1 MAFVQTNV
9 NYAAEY
15 SAALAQA
22 YPYLSYFGAIWA
34 SENSN
39 RYRTGMGKTMYIPT
53 ITVSGAKDVNRNS
66 INGTFN
72 RNWNNQWQAVE
83 LQMDRE
89 WDTLVDPM
97 DMTET
102 NDVANLANITRAFV
116 EFQKIPEMDAFLA
129 SKLASF
135 ASAFGGT
142 STQSLTSSTILTEW
156 DNAIA
161 YMTNQRVNRDR
172 CVSYMTPATYK
183 LLKQATGLSRFIEV
197 TNGIQPVDRNVARLD
212 GITIVEVPDDMMK
225 TAYTF
230 TEGWAVNTASA
241 QQINFMIVDP
251 MAVAAPIKY
260 ETAMMSP
267 PTAQSKG
274 KYLYYERYYY
284 GAFILDQRQAG
295 VYAHLGAAPSLG
307 ELTVTSVAA
316 TATGTSAGD
325 TVITV
330 SGKGIFDDGNCMEGL
345 KLVYC
350 TGTDAA
356 VSLTYNAVPDATKT
370 WVTMSANPVTIASQ
384 TANKYITVALV
395 NKQTGFVVAGGNT
408 QLVVKA

>member
-1 MAFVQTNV
+1 MSFVQTNV

-15 SAALAQA
+15 SQALAQA
-22 YPYLSYFGAIWA
+22 YPYLSYFADIWA

-39 RYRTGMGKTMYIPT
+39 RYRSGMGKTMYIPS
-53 ITVSGAKDVNRNS
+53 ISVSGAVAANRDQ
-66 INGTFN
+66 ITGTFN
-72 RNWNNQWQAVE
+72 RAWNNEWQAVE

-89 WDTLVDPM
+89 WSTLVDPM
-97 DMTET
+97 DMAES

-116 EFQKIPEMDAFLA
+116 ELQKVPEMDAFLA

-135 ASAFGGT
+135 ASTYGGT
-142 STQSLTSSTILTEW
+142 STESLSSSSILTEW
-156 DNAIA
+156 DKAVA

-172 CVSYMTPATYK
+172 VVAYMTPGTYK
-183 LLKQATGLSRFIEV
+183 LLKQATGMTRFIEV
-197 TNGIQPVDRNVARLD
+197 TNGIRDVDRNIARLD
-212 GITIVEVPDDMMK
+212 GVRVIEVPDDMMK

-230 TEGWAVNTASA
+230 TEGWAVNTISA
-241 QQINFMIVDP
+241 AQINFILVDP

-260 ETAMMSP
+260 EVSMMSP
-267 PTAQSKG
+267 PAAQNKG

-307 ELTVTSVAA
+307 TLTVTSA
-316 TATGTSAGD
+316 AGD
-325 TVITV
+325 DDDGDSVITV
-330 SGKGIFDDGNCMEGL
+330 AGKNIWSDGNVVEGL

-350 TGTDAA
+350 TGENAA
-356 VSLTYNAVPDATKT
+356 VDLTYGAVPPIAKT
-370 WVTMSANPVTIASQ
+370 WVEMASNPITLKSQ

-395 NKQTGFVVAGGNT
+395 NKETGFVVAGGNT

>member
-1 MAFVQTNV
+1 MAFVQTDV

-15 SAALAQA
+15 SRALAEA

-34 SENSN
+34 SPNSAL
-39 RYRTGMGKTMYIPT
+39 YRPGMGKTMYIPNIST
-53 ITVSGAKDVNRNS
+53 SGARDVNRNQ
-66 INGTFN
+66 ITGTFN
-72 RNWNNQWQAVE
+72 RNWNNELQAVT

-97 DMTET
+97 DILET
-102 NDVANLANITRAFV
+102 GDVATIANITRMFN
-116 EFQKIPEMDAFLA
+116 EFQKIPEMDAFMA

-142 STQSLTSSTILTEW
+142 STQSLTSSTILAEW

-161 YMTNQRVNRDR
+161 YMVNQRVNRDR
-172 CVSYMTPATYK
+172 LVAYLIPATYK
-183 LLKQATGLSRFIEV
+183 LLKQATGLTRFIEV
-197 TNGIQPVDRNVARLD
+197 TNGIQDVDRNVARLD
-212 GITIVEVPDDMMK
+212 GVTIVEVPDDMMK
-225 TAYTF
+225 TAYLF
-230 TEGWAVNTASA
+230 TEGWAVDTSNA
-241 QQINFMIVDP
+241 QQINFLIVDP

-260 ETAMMSP
+260 ETSMMSA

-284 GAFILDQRQAG
+284 GAFILNQRQAG
-295 VYAHLGAAPSLG
+295 VYAHLGSAPSLG
-307 ELTVTSVAA
+307 DLTVTSVA
-316 TATGTSAGD
+316 GTKDAGD
-325 TVITV
+325 SVITV
-330 SGKGIFDDGNCMEGL
+330 AGKGIWGDGTNQEGL

-350 TGTDAA
+350 TGENAA
-356 VSLTYNAVPDATKT
+356 VDLTYGAVPPVAKT
-370 WVTMSANPVTIASQ
+370 WVEMTSNPITLASQ
-384 TANKYITVALV
+384 TANKYITIAQV

>member
-1 MAFVQTNV
+1 MAFTQTNV

-15 SAALAQA
+15 SQALAQA
-22 YPYLSYFGAIWA
+22 YPYLSYFAAIWA

-39 RYRTGMGKTMYIPT
+39 RYRPGMGKTMYIPT
-53 ITVSGAKDVNRNS
+53 VTTSGAHDVNRNS

-97 DMTET
+97 DMQET
-102 NDVANLANITRAFV
+102 DGVATIANITQAFV
-116 EFQKIPEMDAFLA
+116 QFQKVPEMDAFIA
-129 SKLASF
+129 SKLADF
-135 ASAFGGT
+135 AAAYGGV
-142 STQSLTSSTILTEW
+142 STESLTSATILGEW
-156 DNAIA
+156 DNALE

-172 CVSYMTPATYK
+172 VVCYMIPSAYK
-183 LLKQATGLSRFIEV
+183 LLKQATGMTRFIEV
-197 TNGIQPVDRNVARLD
+197 TNGINNVDRNIARLD
-212 GITIVEVPDDMMK
+212 GVQVVEVPDNMMK

-230 TEGWAVNTASA
+230 TEGWEVDTTNA
-241 QQINFMIVDP
+241 QQINFLLVDP

-260 ETAMMSP
+260 ETAMMSA

-295 VYAHLGAAPSLG
+295 VYAHLGAAPTLG
-307 ELTVTSVAA
+307 TLTVTS
-316 TATGTSAGD
+316 TAGTKTAGD
-325 TVITV
+325 TVINV
-330 SGKGIFDDGNCMEGL
+330 SGKGIFGTGEPMEGV
-345 KLVYC
+345 KLVYSIN
-350 TGTDAA
+350 DAA

-370 WVTMSANPVTIASQ
+370 WAELTNGGTIAGQ
-384 TANKYITVALV
+384 TAGKYITVALV
-395 NKQTGFVVAGGNT
+395 NEQTGKVVSGGNT
-408 QLVVKA
+408 TLVVKA

>member
-1 MAFVQTNV
+1 MSFVQTNV

-15 SAALAQA
+15 SQALAQA

-39 RYRTGMGKTMYIPT
+39 RYRSGMGKTMYIPT
-53 ITVSGAKDVNRNS
+53 VTVSGAVDANRNQ
-66 INGTFN
+66 ITGTFD
-72 RNWNNQWQAVE
+72 RNWNNQWQAVD

-89 WDTLVDPM
+89 WSTLVDPM
-97 DMTET
+97 DMTES

-116 EFQKIPEMDAFLA
+116 ETQKVPEMDAFLA
-129 SKLASF
+129 SKLAGF
-135 ASAFGGT
+135 ASAYGGV

-156 DNAIA
+156 DNALA

-172 CVSYMTPATYK
+172 VVAYMTPATYK
-183 LLKQATGLSRFIEV
+183 LLKQATGMTRFIEV
-197 TNGIQPVDRNVARLD
+197 TNGIRDVDRNIARLD
-212 GITIVEVPDDMMK
+212 GVNVVEVPEDMMK

-241 QQINFMIVDP
+241 QQINFMLVDP

-260 ETAMMSP
+260 EVSMMSA
-267 PTAQSKG
+267 PTAQNKG

-284 GAFILDQRQAG
+284 GAFILNQRQAG

-307 ELTVTSVAA
+307 TLTVTSVA
-316 TATGTSAGD
+316 GTVDDGD

-330 SGKGIFDDGNCMEGL
+330 SGKGIFDDGIPMEGL

-370 WVTMSANPVTIASQ
+370 WVAMTKNPVTIASQ

-395 NKQTGFVVAGGNT
+395 NKQTGYVVAGGNT

>member
-1 MAFVQTNV
+1 MSFVQTNV

-34 SENSN
+34 SENST
-39 RYRTGMGKTMYIPT
+39 RYRPGMGKTMYIPT
-53 ITVSGAKDVNRNS
+53 ISVSGAHAVNRDQ
-66 INGTFN
+66 ITGTFN
-72 RNWNNQWQAVE
+72 RNVNNEWQAVE
-83 LQMDRE
+83 LEMDRE
-89 WDTLVDPM
+89 WDTLVDPL
-97 DMTET
+97 DITES
-102 NDVANLANITRAFV
+102 NDVLNLANITRAFV
-116 EFQKIPEMDAFLA
+116 EFQKVPEMDAYIA
-129 SKLASF
+129 SKLAGF
-135 ASAFGGT
+135 AATYGGT
-142 STQSLTSSTILTEW
+142 STQSLTSSSILTEW
-156 DNAIA
+156 DNGIA

-212 GITIVEVPDDMMK
+212 GITIVEVPEDMMK

-230 TEGWAVNTASA
+230 TEGWAVNTESA

-267 PTAQSKG
+267 PTAQNKG

-284 GAFILDQRQAG
+284 GAFILNQRQAG
-295 VYAHLGAAPSLG
+295 VYAHLGSAPSLG
-307 ELTVTSVAA
+307 ELTVTSVA
-316 TATGTSAGD
+316 GTTTAGD

-330 SGKGIFDDGNCMEGL
+330 SGKNIWSDGVVVEGM

-350 TGTDAA
+350 TGTNAA
-356 VSLTYNAVPDATKT
+356 VELTYGAVPDATKT
-370 WVTMSANPVTIASQ
+370 WVDASANPFVLKSQ
-384 TANKYITVALV
+384 TADKYITVAMV
-395 NKQTGFVVAGGNT
+395 NKQTGFVVSGGST